1 MGKSR
6 DTGNLVSTTNVFSD
20 IVNDRV
26 GIGKNNPAYKLDVN
40 GDINSSTD
48 VKINGVSVIDD
59 ATALA
64 IALG

>member
-1 MGKSR
+1 MGR
-6 DTGNLVSTTNVFSD
+6 TRETGNLVSTNNVFSD

-26 GIGKNNPAYKLDVN
+26 GIGTITPQYELDVN

-48 VKINGVSVIDD
+48 VKIKDISVIDY

>member
-1 MGKSR
+1 MGRSR
-6 DTGNLVSTTNVFSD
+6 ETGNLVSKTNVFSD
-20 IVNDRV
+20 IINDRV
-26 GIGKNNPAYKLDVN
+26 GISTITPQYKLDVN

-48 VKINGVSVIDD
+48 VKIKGTSVLDD